1 MYITSFSSRGVAQ
14 PGSASALGAEGPR
27 FESVHPDQNIMN
39 KAKIYSPAKTSMQSA
54 RGKSKNWILEF
65 DRENL
70 EKDFIMDWD
79 SSSDTKKQ
87 IKIIF
92 ESKEDAI
99 SYANKK
105 NILYSVIEPN
115 KRKIIIKSYAD
126 NFLKN

>member
-27 FESVHPDQNIMN
+27 FKSVHPDQNIMN
-39 KAKIYSPAKTSMQSA
+39 KAKIYSPAKTSMQSG
-54 RGKSKNWILEF
+54 RGKSQSWILEF

-70 EKDFIMDWD
+70 EKDFIMGWN

-92 ESKEDAI
+92 ESKQEAI
-99 SYANKK
+99 DYAIKKK
-105 NILYSVIEPN
+105 NFIFN
-115 KRKIIIKSYAD
+115 H
-126 NFLKN
+126 